1 MLSPYERGK
10 NMDREQIY
18 TEMKKTIGVVPLMFK
33 SIPDDTL
40 ELEWN
45 LFKRTEL
52 EEGVLPGKYRELIGL
67 GIAAV
72 TKCKYCT
79 YFHTEVAKM
88 YGATDAEIENA
99 LLFAKS
105 SIGWSTYVNGL
116 QIDMDTFK
124 KEIKEVRKFV
134 SEKK

>member
-1 MLSPYERGK
+1 
-10 NMDREQIY
+10 MDREQIY
-18 TEMKKTIGVVPLMFK
+18 TDMKKTLGLVPSMFK

-40 ELEWN
+40 ELEWD
-45 LFKRTEL
+45 LFKKNEL
-52 EEGVLPGKYRELIGL
+52 EEGPLPGKYRELIGL

-72 TKCKYCT
+72 SKCRYCT
-79 YFHTEVAKM
+79 FFHTEVAKM

-99 LLFAKS
+99 LRFAKS
-105 SIGWSTYVNGL
+105 SAGWSTYVNGL
-116 QIDMDTFK
+116 QIDMETFK

>member
-1 MLSPYERGK
+1 
-10 NMDREQIY
+10 MDREQIY
-18 TEMKKTIGVVPLMFK
+18 TEMKKTIGLVPLMFK

-45 LFKRTEL
+45 LFKKTEL

-67 GIAAV
+67 GIAAA

-79 YFHTEVAKM
+79 FFHTEVAKM

-105 SIGWSTYVNGL
+105 SVGWSTYVNGL
-116 QIDMDTFK
+116 QIDIDTFK
-124 KEIKEVRKFV
+124 KEMKEVRKFV
-134 SEKK
+134 AEKK

>member
-1 MLSPYERGK
+1 
-10 NMDREQIY
+10 MDREQIY
-18 TEMKKTIGVVPLMFK
+18 TDMKKTIGLVPSMFK

-45 LFKRTEL
+45 LFKKTEL
-52 EEGVLPGKYRELIGL
+52 EEGALPGKYRELIGL

-79 YFHTEVAKM
+79 FFHTEVAKM
-88 YGATDAEIENA
+88 FGATDEEIENA
-99 LLFAKS
+99 LRFAKS
-105 SIGWSTYVNGL
+105 TVGWSTYVNGIQL
-116 QIDMDTFK
+116 DMETFK

>member
-1 MLSPYERGK
+1 
-10 NMDREQIY
+10 MDREQIY
-18 TEMKKTIGVVPLMFK
+18 TEMKKTIGLVPLMFK

-45 LFKRTEL
+45 LFKKTEL

-67 GIAAV
+67 GIAAA

-79 YFHTEVAKM
+79 FFHTEVAKM

-105 SIGWSTYVNGL
+105 SVGWSTYVNGL